1 MDTTQFSL
9 KELYDVVLKAT
20 YPMDI
25 NGIHFDEGD
34 IITKFDRLQ
43 LANFSEIRSSS
54 MASGGLGNLPLVT
67 WDDLKEV
74 PLYFNQGI
82 FSKLQMAILNNLK
95 IVDISAG
102 DAIEITQLE
111 EVETDEK
118 GEAKLR
124 YIPKSNLQVKD
135 ETGKSIAYSFKNNV
149 VTTGKPYQEL
159 SVSYNFEYTE
169 KATKLVVGQR
179 FLNGYLALEGRTRV
193 KDDVTGHTH
202 TGIIKI
208 PRLKLMSDLS
218 MQLGENATP
227 VMGTFKAIG
236 YPVGVKGNKKAME
249 IIFLDDDIDSD
260 M

>member
-1 MDTTQFSL
+1 MDTNQFSL

-34 IITKFDRLQ
+34 VITKFDRLQ
-43 LANFSEIRSSS
+43 LANFSEVRSF
-54 MASGGLGNLPLVT
+54 AAATGGFDNRARVI

-82 FSKLQMAILNNLK
+82 FSKLQMAIANNLK
-95 IVDISAG
+95 ITDIQAN
-102 DAIEITQLE
+102 E
-111 EVETDEK
+111 EVILTQTEELESDGDGRVILKYTPVSNIKVNGPCGKPIEYTI
-118 GEAKLR
+118 ENNIIT
-124 YIPKSNLQVKD
+124 IPKIYQQVM
-135 ETGKSIAYSFKNNV
+135 
-149 VTTGKPYQEL
+149 
-159 SVSYNFEYTE
+159 VSYNFKYTN
-169 KATKLVVGQR
+169 KATKLIVGQR

-218 MQLGENATP
+218 MRLGEDAIP
-227 VMGTFKAIG
+227 MMGTFKAVG
-236 YPVGVKGNKKAME
+236 YPVGVKGNRKAME
-249 IIFLDDDIDSD
+249 IIFLEDDIDSD

>member
-1 MDTTQFSL
+1 MDTNQFSL

-20 YPMDI
+20 YSMDI
-25 NGIHFDEGD
+25 NGVHFDEGD

-43 LANFSEIRSSS
+43 LSNFSEVRSYV
-54 MASGGLGNLPLVT
+54 AATGGFDNRARVI

-74 PLYFNQGI
+74 PLYFTQGI
-82 FSKLQMAILNNLK
+82 FSKLQMAIANNLK
-95 IVDISAG
+95 IMDISEEEPVVLTQTEELESNG
-102 DAIEITQLE
+102 CGKITLKYVPLSNFKIKDACGNAIDYTIE
-111 EVETDEK
+111 
-118 GEAKLR
+118 
-124 YIPKSNLQVKD
+124 
-135 ETGKSIAYSFKNNV
+135 NNV
-149 VTTGKPYQEL
+149 VTIEKIYQEVL
-159 SVSYNFEYTE
+159 VSYNFEYKN

-236 YPVGVKGNKKAME
+236 YPVGVKGNRKAME

-260 M
+260 I

>member
-1 MDTTQFSL
+1 MDTNQFSL

-20 YPMDI
+20 YSMDI
-25 NGIHFDEGD
+25 NGVHFDEGD
-34 IITKFDRLQ
+34 IITKFDRIQ
-43 LANFSEIRSSS
+43 LANFSEVRSYVA
-54 MASGGLGNLPLVT
+54 ASGGFDNRARVV
-67 WDDLKEV
+67 WDDLKEI

-82 FSKLQMAILNNLK
+82 FSKLQMAIANNLK
-95 IVDISAG
+95 IIDTLPNEPIL
-102 DAIEITQLE
+102 ITQTEELE
-111 EVETDEK
+111 SDGDGRITLK
-118 GEAKLR
+118 
-124 YIPKSNLQVKD
+124 YIPYSNLQVK
-135 ETGKSIAYSFKNNV
+135 TPCGKELNYSVKDNIVMINQI
-149 VTTGKPYQEL
+149 YQSVL
-159 SVSYNFEYTE
+159 VSYVFQYNK

-179 FLNGYLALEGRTRV
+179 FLDGYLALEGRTRV

-236 YPVGVKGNKKAME
+236 YPVGVKGNRKAME